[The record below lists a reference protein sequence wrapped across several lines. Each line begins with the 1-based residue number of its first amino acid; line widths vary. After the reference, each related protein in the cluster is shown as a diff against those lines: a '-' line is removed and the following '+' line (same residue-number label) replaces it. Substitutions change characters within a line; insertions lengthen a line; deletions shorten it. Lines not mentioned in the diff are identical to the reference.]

1 MYRVGYPGWTLVGR
15 FVPLLFRVEIIRDEE
30 AGVFIATSPDVRGLV
45 AEAPSLDE
53 LFKEVHEGA
62 DVLIAEKMRKPAAR
76 AVVAW
81 DGAICP
87 A

>member
-1 MYRVGYPGWTLVGR
+1 MYRVGFPGWTVAGR
-15 FVPLLFRVEIIRDEE
+15 FMPLLFRLEILHDEE
-30 AGVFIATSPDVRGLV
+30 AGVYVATSPDVRGLV
-45 AEAPSLDE
+45 AEAATLEE
-53 LFKEVHEGA
+53 LFKEVHQGA
-62 DVLIAEKMRKPAAR
+62 DILIGEKLHKPAAK